1 MTGHDQAADDL
12 ERRELE
18 DHAHDGATRYA
29 ITRRLRDE
37 TDKALRRGEL
47 EASHA
52 FTRRLVAYIA
62 RQTKAGPYRLA
73 DGDEHRIEDMIGPD
87 GCAPLLPYRVA
98 VRGTVRELR
107 ALDPQAAAAQ
117 ACHGRDPYTGEVNPV
132 VVTDIIT
139 GRTSRWT
146 VAPCLTWDARE
157 LVDDDPC

>member
-1 MTGHDQAADDL
+1 MLPWLLGDAMSTQAIAHLIREAAL
-12 ERRELE
+12 EMRR
-18 DHAHDGATRYA
+18 
-29 ITRRLRDE
+29 
-37 TDKALRRGEL
+37 
-47 EASHA
+47 
-52 FTRRLVAYIA
+52 V
-62 RQTKAGPYRLA
+62 TKAGPYRLA
-73 DGDEHRIEDMIGPD
+73 DGGEHRIEDMIGPD

-157 LVDDDPC
+157 LVDEG